1 MLWLK
6 LPVRWLI
13 VISIAALSIS
23 LFPNEADAQ
32 ARAPVTLE
40 TWRPV
45 AEYATP
51 DPEDI
56 CVLDPVDENADTQVP
71 ARWPTRSKATK
82 TATIEVEYAGFTPEA
97 RTAFERAV
105 DIWERHIASDVTIK
119 VQASFEALGA
129 GVLGSAGPRLIWSA
143 TNDDGDR
150 FIYGDALIDAL
161 IGENAV
167 RTDSDSSNDDNPDIV
182 ARFSSDT
189 NWYFG
194 AAPPEGPGPN
204 ANQIDFTSVVLHEL
218 GHGLGFFGSMR
229 VSDGLGSW
237 GFSFAPGVPVVYDQ
251 FAVDERD
258 RKLTNTIVFPNPSAE
273 LQQVLTGGQIFTNGI
288 FATIGGEGERPQ
300 LYAPPA
306 WDPGSSYSHLDE
318 FTYPAGDPNSLMSPR
333 FSRNELIHSP
343 GAITCGMFSDM
354 GWPLG
359 PGCNALVSEVEVVG
373 FTAEAQQDR
382 SIGIRWTET
391 PFADVTSYQVER
403 RYFDGSFEV
412 VDTVPSDGSREYRVE
427 LDPQDAGRYAFR
439 LRWTRADGSTAVSDD
454 LPGLTVQLDTDYRI
468 SNVYPNPFTDRA
480 NISVAVDQRQE
491 VRIEV
496 YNTLGQRVAVLF
508 DGVRPGDDPRPFTF
522 EARRLPNLPSG
533 LYFFRVIGEDF
544 ALTRKAVRVR

>member
-1 MLWLK
+1 MLWSK
-6 LPVRWLI
+6 PPSPWLI
-13 VISIAALSIS
+13 GIAVLMVCILSQ
-23 LFPNEADAQ
+23 DAYAQ
-32 ARAPVTLE
+32 SRGAVTL
-40 TWRPV
+40 TDWQPV
-45 AEYATP
+45 AAYATP
-51 DPEDI
+51 DPADI
-56 CVLDPVDENADTQVP
+56 CTLDPIDENANTRVP
-71 ARWPTRSKATK
+71 ARRPRTSKAVK
-82 TATIEVEYAGFTPEA
+82 TATIEVEYFGFTPQA
-97 RTAFERAV
+97 RTAFQRAV

-119 VQASFEALGA
+119 VQASFESLGA

-143 TNDDGDR
+143 TNDEGER

-161 IGENAV
+161 LGENAV
-167 RTDSDSSNDDNPDIV
+167 LTDSDPSNDDNPDIR

-194 AAPPEGPGPN
+194 AAPPEGPGPG

-251 FAVDERD
+251 FAVDERE
-258 RKLTNTIVFPNPSAE
+258 RNLTNTVVYPNPSAE
-273 LQQVLTGGQIFTNGI
+273 LQQALTSGQVFTNGL
-288 FATIGGEGERPQ
+288 FATIGGEGELPR

-306 WDPGSSYSHLDE
+306 WDRGSSYSHLDE
-318 FTYPAGDPNSLMSPR
+318 LTYPAGDPNSLMSPQ

-359 PGCNALVSEVEVVG
+359 PGCDALVGEVEVVG
-373 FTAEAQQDR
+373 FTADAQADQTIDI
-382 SIGIRWTET
+382 SWTET
-391 PFADVTSYQVER
+391 PFAEVTSYQIER

-412 VDTVPSDGSREYRVE
+412 VDTVPSDGSRDYRVE
-427 LDPQDAGRYAFR
+427 LGPQDAGKYAFR
-439 LRWTRADGSTAVSDD
+439 LRWTRADGSTVVSDD
-454 LPGLTVQLDTDYRI
+454 QPGLTVQLDTDYRI
-468 SNVYPNPFTDRA
+468 STVYPNPFTDRA
-480 NISVAVDQRQE
+480 NISVAVDQRQD
-491 VRIEV
+491 VRIAV
-496 YNTLGQRVAVLF
+496 YNALGQRVAVLF

-522 EARRLPNLPSG
+522 EADRLPTLSSG

-544 ALTRKAVRVR
+544 ALTRKAVRIR